1 MEYPATWSIDS
12 EQDGF
17 EITPILLNAR
27 AIDLAK
33 IGRLYLNGG
42 NWDGNQIIPEHWVV
56 ESTVRDANDHRPWET
71 FSRWQD
77 GGGYNKYF
85 WWGVSQ
91 GARDYSYMG
100 MSAAVLELSSGLIVI

>member
-1 MEYPATWSIDS
+1 M
-12 EQDGF
+12 
-17 EITPILLNAR
+17 
-27 AIDLAK
+27 
-33 IGRLYLNGG
+33 
-42 NWDGNQIIPEHWVV
+42 